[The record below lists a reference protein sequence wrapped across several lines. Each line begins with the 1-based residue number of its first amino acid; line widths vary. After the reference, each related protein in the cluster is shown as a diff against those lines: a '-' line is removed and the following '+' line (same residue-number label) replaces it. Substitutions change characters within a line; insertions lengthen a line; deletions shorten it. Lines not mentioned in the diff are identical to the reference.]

1 MHTRHAVSLVAALAF
16 VVLAFGSGDGGAS
29 SDTATVPSTVPA
41 PTPAPAAADPEPEAA
56 PPGGFPTTDDGHCCC
71 DYVEADQEVQF
82 FQPVDACQG
91 MAGVCISELAPCE
104 AAAKEVAEQAE
115 KCCCEDSETILD
127 DAADCTGTCHDF
139 YVEGDAPGTCHW

>member
-1 MHTRHAVSLVAALAF
+1 MDTRHAVSLVAALAF

-41 PTPAPAAADPEPEAA
+41 PTPAPAAVEPEAA
-56 PPGGFPTTDDGHCCC
+56 PSGGFPTTDDGHCCC